1 MAKLTLTDLT
11 SLTSNE
17 TTAVNQINANGAL
30 IETALENTL
39 SRDGTTPNSMSA
51 DLDMNSNNL
60 LNVSN
65 ITLASGS
72 ALFDGAIE
80 YKYDTGTSMA
90 DPGTGEIRFDN
101 ATIASATNIAV
112 SNATNASGNPDIS
125 PFIVTWDD
133 STNTI
138 KATLTIRETG
148 YPQNFAVFS
157 ITGTITDN
165 TSWLQIPVT
174 HVASGGSWSSADV
187 LRVSF
192 VRSGNVGSQGTAG
205 STGAQ
210 GIQGI
215 QGPTGATGATGP
227 VGIGLALALG

>member
-17 TTAVNQINANGAL
+17 TTAINQINANGAL

-90 DPGTGEIRFDN
+90 DPGTGEIRFN
-101 ATIASATNIAV
+101 HATIASATNIAV

-133 STNTI
+133 STSTI

-148 YPQNFAVFS
+148 YPQNFAVFN

-192 VRSGNVGSQGTAG
+192 SRAGNAGATG
-205 STGAQ
+205 STGSTGPA
-210 GIQGI
+210 GPTGS
-215 QGPTGATGATGP
+215 QGPTGPTGP
-227 VGIGLALALG
+227 VGIGLALALGG